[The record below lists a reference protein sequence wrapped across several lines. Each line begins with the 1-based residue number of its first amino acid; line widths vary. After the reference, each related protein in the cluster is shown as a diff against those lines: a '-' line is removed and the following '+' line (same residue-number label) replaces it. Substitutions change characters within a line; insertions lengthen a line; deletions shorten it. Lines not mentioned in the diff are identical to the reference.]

1 MVVDFGGVAVAE
13 LDPRHPS
20 VSVVDG
26 SFDDVEVFQLFED
39 PDHRAHGQ
47 PGAQIDV
54 RRSVGPG
61 RKRRRRVTP
70 RCPVRSP
77 GQKSHRLLTPGSFFA
92 GIFP

>member
-1 MVVDFGGVAVAE
+1 MVVDFGGEAVAE

-47 PGAQIDV
+47 PSVQIDV
-54 RRSVGPG
+54 RRGDRYGGIVVQGD
-61 RKRRRRVTP
+61 KQDHVP
-70 RCPVRSP
+70 RLIIGV
-77 GQKSHRLLTPGSFFA
+77 FA